1 MILIESSSP
10 LLTFFILRYL
20 TDWSFLGRGL
30 SLSLYIYIHTMVTD
44 TSKVPERQLSAKW
57 DISMISLLNENEDV
71 G

>member
-10 LLTFFILRYL
+10 LLTFFVLRYL

-30 SLSLYIYIHTMVTD
+30 SLSIYIHTMVTD
-44 TSKVPERQLSAKW
+44 TSKVPWRQLSAKW
-57 DISMISLLNENEDV
+57 DISIISLLNENEDV